1 MTGDMRDLAR
11 QNQLVTQLLAHPDC
25 FGHGVERV
33 EHIETHISHLLLIGD
48 FVYKIKK
55 PLNLGF
61 LDYSTLERR
70 QLCCAEE
77 LRLNQRFAPQL
88 YLDVVAIRGSL
99 EQPEIGGQ
107 REVQEFAL
115 KMARF
120 RQQDLFDRLTLDPPL
135 VDRLALMIADF
146 HRRADRASGLPR
158 GGVEKVIVPMMENF
172 RVIRELKQPLLES
185 ERLNPLQNWTEY
197 QAEQHAELIEE
208 RYLAGSVRECHGD
221 LHLGNIVLYQ
231 QRITPFDGIEFNPD
245 LRWIDTLSDIAFLLM
260 DLQHRGLYPLA
271 DQLLNRYLEETGDY
285 AGLPLLRFYLL
296 YRAMVRAK
304 VSAIRTCQPDLSPAD
319 KMSNLEE
326 YLSYL
331 SLAEKLVCH
340 PPASLVITHGV
351 SGAGKSTVSGQ
362 LAEQLMA
369 IRIRSD
375 VERKRLF
382 PPPEGGGGKGAPK
395 RYSLEATRT
404 TYHHLAG
411 LATGLL
417 QAGFSVII
425 DATFLKGWQ
434 RGLFHQLA
442 NRLQVPLL
450 ILDCQASSAQL
461 QQRLIAR
468 QQQGGD
474 ASEADLSV
482 LDLQLSGAEPLTAE
496 ERLLALSIETE
507 NFPPNGFLATVLQ
520 RLMR

>member
-1 MTGDMRDLAR
+1 MTGDLRDLAR
-11 QNQLVTQLLAHPDC
+11 QNQLVAQLLAHPEC
-25 FGHGVERV
+25 FGHGIERL

-61 LDYSTLERR
+61 LDYSTLQRR
-70 QLCCAEE
+70 QFCCAEE

-88 YLDVVAIRGSL
+88 YKGVVEIRGSV
-99 EQPEIGGQ
+99 ERPEIGGQ

-135 VDRLALMIADF
+135 VDQLALMIADF
-146 HRRADRASGLPR
+146 HRRAARASELPQ
-158 GGVEKVIVPMMENF
+158 GGVEKVFAPMMENF
-172 RVIRELKQPLLES
+172 RVIRELRQPLLVI
-185 ERLNPLQNWTEY
+185 ERLNSLQNWTED
-197 QAEQHAELIEE
+197 QAGQLVELIEE

-260 DLQHRGLYPLA
+260 DLQHRGLYALS

-304 VSAIRTCQPDLSPAD
+304 VSAIRVCQADLSAAD
-319 KMSNLEE
+319 QMAYLDE

-331 SLAEKLVCH
+331 TLAEKLVRH
-340 PPASLVITHGV
+340 PPASMVITHGV
-351 SGAGKSTVSGQ
+351 SGSGKSTVSAQ

-375 VERKRLF
+375 IERKRLF
-382 PPPEGGGGKGAPK
+382 APQDGAAGGSASD
-395 RYSLEATRT
+395 RYSSAATRI

-434 RGLFHQLA
+434 RELFHLLA

-450 ILDCQASSAQL
+450 ILDCQASPAQL
-461 QQRLIAR
+461 QERIITR
-468 QQQGGD
+468 HQQGGD

-482 LDLQLSGAEPLTAE
+482 LQLQQSGVEPLTE
-496 ERLLALSIETE
+496 EEHQLALSVDTE
-507 NFPPNGFLATVLQ
+507 NFPPRGFLATVLQ

>member
-1 MTGDMRDLAR
+1 MAGDMRDLAR
-11 QNQLVTQLLAHPDC
+11 QNQLVAQLLAHPEC

-88 YLDVVAIRGSL
+88 YLGVVAIRGSV

-146 HRRADRASGLPR
+146 HRRADRASELPQ
-158 GGVEKVIVPMMENF
+158 GGVEKVIAPMMENF
-172 RVIRELKQPLLES
+172 RVIRALKQPLLEI
-185 ERLNPLQNWTEY
+185 ERLNPLQTWTEY
-197 QAEQHAELIEE
+197 QAEQLAELIEE
-208 RYLAGSVRECHGD
+208 RYLGGSIRECHGD

-260 DLQHRGLYPLA
+260 DLQHRGLYALS
-271 DQLLNRYLEETGDY
+271 DQLLNRYLEATGDY

-304 VSAIRTCQPDLSPAD
+304 VSAIRVCQADLSPAD
-319 KMSNLEE
+319 QMATLEE

-340 PPASLVITHGV
+340 PPASLVITYGL
-351 SGAGKSTVSGQ
+351 SGSGKSTVSGQ

-382 PPPEGGGGKGAPK
+382 PPPEGAAVDTASD
-395 RYSLEATRT
+395 RYSSEATKT

-411 LATGLL
+411 LARGLL

-434 RGLFHQLA
+434 RSPIHQLA

-450 ILDCQASSAQL
+450 ILDCHASPAQL
-461 QQRLIAR
+461 CERIIAR
-468 QQQGGD
+468 RDQGGD

-482 LDLQLSGAEPLTAE
+482 LELQQRVAEPLTE
-496 ERLLALSIETE
+496 EECQLAITVDTE
-507 NFPPNGFLATVLQ
+507 NFPPHGFLATVLQ

>member
-1 MTGDMRDLAR
+1 MAGDMRDLAR
-11 QNQLVTQLLAHPDC
+11 QNQLVAQLLAHPEC

-88 YLDVVAIRGSL
+88 YKGVVAIRGSV

-135 VDRLALMIADF
+135 VDRLALMVADF
-146 HRRADRASGLPR
+146 HRRADRASELPQ
-158 GGVEKVIVPMMENF
+158 GGIEQVIAPMMENF
-172 RVIRELKQPLLES
+172 RVIRELKQPLLEV

-197 QAEQHAELIEE
+197 QAEQLAELIEE

-231 QRITPFDGIEFNPD
+231 QRITPFDGIEFNPG

-260 DLQHRGLYPLA
+260 DLQHRGLHPLA
-271 DQLLNRYLEETGDY
+271 DQLLNRYLEEMGDY
-285 AGLPLLRFYLL
+285 AGLPLLRFYML

-304 VSAIRTCQPDLSPAD
+304 VCAIRVSQSDLSAAD
-319 KMSNLEE
+319 QMGYLEE

-331 SLAEKLVCH
+331 TLAEKLVRH

-375 VERKRLF
+375 IERKRLF
-382 PPPEGGGGKGAPK
+382 PVPEGEAGETASN
-395 RYSLEATRT
+395 RYSLEATKT

-411 LATGLL
+411 LAAGLL

-425 DATFLKGWQ
+425 DAAFLKGWQ
-434 RGLFHQLA
+434 REIFHQLA
-442 NRLQVPLL
+442 DRLQVPLL
-450 ILDCQASSAQL
+450 ILDCQASPTQL
-461 QQRLIAR
+461 RERIVAR

-482 LDLQLSGAEPLTAE
+482 LELQQSDAEPLTAE
-496 ERLLALSIETE
+496 ECQLALTVDTE
-507 NFPPNGFLATVLQ
+507 NFPPHGFLATVLQ
-520 RLMR
+520 RLMG

>member
-1 MTGDMRDLAR
+1 
-11 QNQLVTQLLAHPDC
+11 
-25 FGHGVERV
+25 ERV

-88 YLDVVAIRGSL
+88 YKGVVAIRGSVEL
-99 EQPEIGGQ
+99 PEIGGQ

-135 VDRLALMIADF
+135 VDRLALMVADF
-146 HRRADRASGLPR
+146 HRHADRASALPQ
-158 GGVEKVIVPMMENF
+158 GGVEPVIAPMMENF
-172 RVIRELKQPLLES
+172 RVIRELKQPLLEI

-197 QAEQHAELIEE
+197 QAAQLAELIEE

-231 QRITPFDGIEFNPD
+231 QRITPFDGIEFNPG

-260 DLQHRGLYPLA
+260 DLQHRGLHPLA

-285 AGLPLLRFYLL
+285 AGLPLLRFYML

-304 VSAIRTCQPDLSPAD
+304 VSAIRVCQPELSPAD
-319 KMSNLEE
+319 RMATLEE

-331 SLAEKLVCH
+331 NLAEKLVCH

-382 PPPEGGGGKGAPK
+382 PSPEGGAGDIASD
-395 RYSLEATRT
+395 RYSSEATKT

-411 LATGLL
+411 LAAGLL

-425 DATFLKGWQ
+425 DAAFLKGWQ

-442 NRLQVPLL
+442 GRLQVPLL
-450 ILDCQASSAQL
+450 ILDCQASRVQL
-461 QQRLIAR
+461 QQRIIAR

-482 LDLQLSGAEPLTAE
+482 LDLQQSGAEPLTAE
-496 ERLLALSIETE
+496 ERLLALRVETE
-507 NFPPNGFLATVLQ
+507 NFPPHGFLATVLQ